1 MIEQIELR
9 HLRYFV
15 AVAEELHFGRAARR
29 LHLAQPPLSQQIKKL
44 EEMLGHTL
52 FTRTSRAVK
61 LTSAGELLFERARAV
76 LRKVQEDIEDVRSV
90 GRGEVG
96 SLKVGFVGT
105 AMLTAMPAILS
116 RYRREY
122 PNVDL
127 QLREFYTS
135 GVESGLRDG
144 SIDVGFLRD
153 GGKVAGL
160 EVETLLSEPFVA
172 VVPARHPLAKRKTI
186 SAAMLRE
193 EGFVLFTPLAG
204 RTAYEKTASLCE
216 AHGFRPH
223 VVQEAPQWLTIL
235 RLVGAGLGVSIGPAC
250 VSQIATSGVVCLKL
264 RSAVKT
270 DIEIAHREADG
281 RALVSAFCAIARV
294 CGGYDYAVQGS

>member
-15 AVAEELHFGRAARR
+15 AVAEELHFGRAAAR

-44 EEMLGHTL
+44 EEMLGHSL

-61 LTSAGELLFERARAV
+61 LTTAGQLLFERARAV
-76 LRKVQEDIEDVRSV
+76 LRKVQEDMEDVRRV

-96 SLKVGFVGT
+96 TLRVGFVGT

-122 PNVDL
+122 PKVDL
-127 QLREFYTS
+127 QLREHYTS
-135 GVESGLRDG
+135 GVQSGLRDG

-153 GGKVAGL
+153 GGKADGL
-160 EVETLLSEPFVA
+160 EVETLLSEPFMA
-172 VVPARHPLAKRKTI
+172 VLPSGHRLASRKVIT
-186 SAAMLRE
+186 AGMLRE
-193 EGFVLFTPLAG
+193 DGFVLFTPLAG
-204 RTAYEKTASLCE
+204 TMAYEKTASLCE
-216 AHGFRPH
+216 AHGFRPR

-250 VSQIATSGVVCLKL
+250 VRQIATSGVVCLPL
-264 RSAVKT
+264 RSAVRT
-270 DIEIAHREADG
+270 DIELAYREGEG
-281 RALVSAFCAIARV
+281 RALVSAFCGIAR
-294 CGGYDYAVQGS
+294 GSGKRLSN

>member
-1 MIEQIELR
+1 MVDQIELR

-15 AVAEELHFGRAARR
+15 AVAEELHFGRAAAR

-44 EEMLGHTL
+44 EEMLGHAL

-61 LTSAGELLFERARAV
+61 LTSAGDLLLGRARAV
-76 LRKVQEDIEDVRSV
+76 LRKVQEDIEEVRSV

-105 AMLTAMPAILS
+105 AMLTAMPDILS

-122 PNVDL
+122 PKVDL

-135 GVESGLRDG
+135 GVQSGLRDG

-153 GGKVAGL
+153 SGQVEGL
-160 EVETLLSEPFVA
+160 EVETLVSEAFVA
-172 VVPARHPLAKRKTI
+172 VVPSGHRLASRKVI
-186 SAAMLRE
+186 SAEMLRG
-193 EGFVLFTPLAG
+193 EGFVLFTPAAG
-204 RTAYEKTASLCE
+204 TLAYEKTASLCE
-216 AHGFRPH
+216 AHGFRPR

-250 VSQIATSGVVCLKL
+250 VRQIATHAVVCLPL
-264 RSAVKT
+264 RSGVRT
-270 DIEIAHREADG
+270 DIELAHGEGEG
-281 RALVSAFCAIARV
+281 RVLVSTFCRIARASRR
-294 CGGYDYAVQGS
+294 GTNE